1 MLFVISKKRLEV
13 KWMNTQCEE
22 ELLKPSAG
30 WWLLNVSVGG
40 WGGDAVISAAMPLQP
55 SPVWHPALS
64 HPSWPQC
71 RVLTTEL
78 PASLH
83 HRFLPSWAWRGL
95 DPLPWSIWEE
105 LFNQVKEK
113 KNIYTDICIIIQIYK
128 KKKMDYRDRG
138 GSLMVKCRDY
148 ALWFFR
154 GGMYRKPVNIVYF
167 ELENMEI

>member
-128 KKKMDYRDRG
+128 KKRWIIEIE
-138 GSLMVKCRDY
+138 VEV
-148 ALWFFR
+148 LWW
-154 GGMYRKPVNIVYF
+154 NA
-167 ELENMEI
+167 EIMHYDFSEVECTGNLLILYILN